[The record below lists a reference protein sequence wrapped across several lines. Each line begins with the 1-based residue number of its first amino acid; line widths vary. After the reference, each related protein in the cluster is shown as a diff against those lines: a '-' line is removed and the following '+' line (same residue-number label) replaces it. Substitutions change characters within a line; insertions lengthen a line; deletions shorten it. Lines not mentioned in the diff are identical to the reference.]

1 MLMFYSIE
9 SDLLATTTNLDSFV
23 APQISLGSSAYSMPT
38 PQNNVIY
45 PNGELFWPS
54 FPSINR
60 ESLFKD
66 VKMPSKEKTQK
77 GIPGKA
83 LDGGADST
91 SGSDSK
97 DPAGTV
103 IADAPKVVIGN
114 PVEPVDETASEVV
127 GNIAEIVPQNPKAR
141 IIDVGAE
148 DVIEIE
154 NRPTGNAPTELS
166 SDVVTEN
173 PLQADQ
179 KDAPT
184 DDGVTLDQITKRH
197 PSSDSARTVPGD
209 QPENLD
215 EFVYDILKDVWD
227 FVEIGLARLHLYE
240 GTWPPTKLGDLLPWS
255 KDFSLV
261 YNLPLPVTRRTK
273 LTEEQIE
280 LYSAHAPMPPSS
292 AEKIAI
298 RLALNVRSDFDEEVT
313 AFLKQQKGQQ
323 LLIAGCDLYNR
334 HIRSKRDQFLGPNWG
349 PEPGTVNDENSSL
362 THARGPFISGM
373 VFTPLFDARE
383 YGEIIDRTNCRP
395 VPVTRTGKS
404 AEAPLIPIG
413 APIINGMQSLIK
425 LDYRPGEHPVTRNTG
440 YRGHC
445 VKPLKDLEPGE
456 RLLTISFVPT
466 ETKKLMTDLLAP
478 IFATTVFLE
487 DMTMDFRHEGKYF
500 LCRVTSPPVVL
511 LDISISVAD

>member
-114 PVEPVDETASEVV
+114 PVEPVDETASEVI

-173 PLQADQ
+173 PL
-179 KDAPT
+179 
-184 DDGVTLDQITKRH
+184 
-197 PSSDSARTVPGD
+197 
-209 QPENLD
+209 
-215 EFVYDILKDVWD
+215 
-227 FVEIGLARLHLYE
+227 
-240 GTWPPTKLGDLLPWS
+240 
-255 KDFSLV
+255 
-261 YNLPLPVTRRTK
+261 
-273 LTEEQIE
+273 
-280 LYSAHAPMPPSS
+280 PM
-292 AEKIAI
+292 
-298 RLALNVRSDFDEEVT
+298 
-313 AFLKQQKGQQ
+313 
-323 LLIAGCDLYNR
+323 
-334 HIRSKRDQFLGPNWG
+334 
-349 PEPGTVNDENSSL
+349 
-362 THARGPFISGM
+362 
-373 VFTPLFDARE
+373 
-383 YGEIIDRTNCRP
+383 
-395 VPVTRTGKS
+395 TG
-404 AEAPLIPIG
+404 
-413 APIINGMQSLIK
+413 
-425 LDYRPGEHPVTRNTG
+425 
-440 YRGHC
+440 
-445 VKPLKDLEPGE
+445 
-456 RLLTISFVPT
+456 
-466 ETKKLMTDLLAP
+466 
-478 IFATTVFLE
+478 
-487 DMTMDFRHEGKYF
+487 
-500 LCRVTSPPVVL
+500 
-511 LDISISVAD
+511 